1 MFHHTKR
8 EGLVP
13 SLLNRNAMKRLIPL
27 FVLIMAGCTASNR
40 FESVDATRFG
50 EVIKHPEVQ
59 LVDVRTADE
68 YNSGH
73 IVGAE
78 NMDVNQ
84 SDFDS
89 RVATLDKHRPVALY
103 CRSGRRSKI
112 AAERVATHGFTVIEL
127 DGGILSWHGEVE

>member
-1 MFHHTKR
+1 
-8 EGLVP
+8 
-13 SLLNRNAMKRLIPL
+13 MKRLIPI
-27 FVLIMAGCTASNR
+27 FALIMAGCATNSS
-40 FESVDATRFG
+40 FKSVDATQFG
-50 EVIKHPEVQ
+50 EVIKNPEVQ

-89 RVATLDKHRPVALY
+89 RVATLDKARPVALY
-103 CRSGRRSKI
+103 CRSGRRSKE
-112 AAERVATHGFTVIEL
+112 AAEKLCKLGYTNVVEF
-127 DGGILSWHGEVE
+127 GGIMDWNGKIEQ

>member
-27 FVLIMAGCTASNR
+27 FVLIMSGCATNGR
-40 FESVDATRFG
+40 FESVDEAQFA
-50 EVIKHPEVQ
+50 EVIKNPDVQ

-112 AAERVATHGFTVIEL
+112 AAERVATQGFTVIEL
-127 DGGILSWHGEVE
+127 NGGILSWHGEVE

>member
-1 MFHHTKR
+1 
-8 EGLVP
+8 
-13 SLLNRNAMKRLIPL
+13 
-27 FVLIMAGCTASNR
+27 MAGCATNGK
-40 FESVDATRFG
+40 FESVDEARFA
-50 EVIKHPEVQ
+50 EVIKNPEVQ

-84 SDFDS
+84 GDFDR
-89 RVATLDKHRPVALY
+89 RVATLDKRRPVALY

-112 AAERVATHGFTVIEL
+112 AAERVATQGFTVIEL
-127 DGGILSWHGEVE
+127 DGGILSWLGEVE

>member
-50 EVIKHPEVQ
+50 EVIKNPEVQ

-112 AAERVATHGFTVIEL
+112 AAERVATQGFTVIEL
-127 DGGILSWHGEVE
+127 DGGILSWHGEIE

>member
-1 MFHHTKR
+1 MYPLFKTT
-8 EGLVP
+8 
-13 SLLNRNAMKRLIPL
+13 AMKRLIPL
-27 FVLIMAGCTASNR
+27 YALIMAGCTANGK
-40 FESVDATRFG
+40 FESVDEARFA
-50 EVIKHPEVQ
+50 EVIKNPEVQ

-84 SDFDS
+84 GDFDR
-89 RVATLDKHRPVALY
+89 RVATLDKRRPVALY

-112 AAERVATHGFTVIEL
+112 AAERVATQGFTVIEL
-127 DGGILSWHGEVE
+127 DGGILSWLGEVE

>member
-1 MFHHTKR
+1 
-8 EGLVP
+8 
-13 SLLNRNAMKRLIPL
+13 MKRLIPL
-27 FVLIMAGCTASNR
+27 FALVMAGCATNSS
-40 FESVDATRFG
+40 FKSVDAAQFG
-50 EVIKHPEVQ
+50 EVIKNPEVQ

-89 RVATLDKHRPVALY
+89 RVATLDKARPVALY

-112 AAERVATHGFTVIEL
+112 AAERVAIQGFTVIEL
-127 DGGILSWHGEVE
+127 DGGILSWHGAVE

>member
-1 MFHHTKR
+1 
-8 EGLVP
+8 
-13 SLLNRNAMKRLIPL
+13 MKRLIPL
-27 FVLIMAGCTASNR
+27 FALIMAGCATNGK
-40 FESVDATRFG
+40 FESVDEARFA
-50 EVIKHPEVQ
+50 EVIKNPEVQ

-84 SDFDS
+84 GDFDS
-89 RVATLDKHRPVALY
+89 RVATLDKRRPVALY

-112 AAERVATHGFTVIEL
+112 AAERVATQGFTVIEL
-127 DGGILSWHGEVE
+127 DGGILSWLGEVE